1 MQADRTGAVG
11 PSTPIEP
18 DAEQVE
24 AERARTLLELAS
36 AYTREA
42 LEVPEELERL
52 RALMAEQ
59 LFEVAMLR
67 LELRQLGAR
76 VERLEKRREAQ
87 R

>member
-1 MQADRTGAVG
+1 MANPTGAVG
-11 PSTPIEP
+11 PLEP

-24 AERARTLLELAS
+24 AERARTLLELAA
-36 AYTREA
+36 AYTRQA
-42 LEVPEELERL
+42 LEVPDELERL
-52 RALMAEQ
+52 RALMAET
-59 LFEVAMLR
+59 LFENAMLR